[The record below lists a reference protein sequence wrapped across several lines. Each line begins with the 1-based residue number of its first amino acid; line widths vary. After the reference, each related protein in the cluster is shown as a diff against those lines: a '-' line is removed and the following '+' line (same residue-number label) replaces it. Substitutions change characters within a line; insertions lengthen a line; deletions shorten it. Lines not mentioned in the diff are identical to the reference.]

1 MAGPGEGLLC
11 LCAVFVLAGRA
22 LSGCRPRQH
31 ERANSQ
37 GPLRHGRDQ
46 WGGEAEQCRVAAPAK
61 SPSTIPPT
69 NPSAT
74 RLATPGEDC
83 SLCLINT
90 TNSSLLLSKQFKKQ
104 HRNHALSCFPPLV
117 EGATANVGSALGTV
131 EGGAGTSHRSLGTVR
146 QREKKLSSMKTTAVR
161 STVDH
166 SPKQEPGHPG
176 RDFRAVVQ
184 GQVGICGV

>member
-1 MAGPGEGLLC
+1 MSVC
-11 LCAVFVLAGRA
+11 CVCVGRA
-22 LSGCRPRQH
+22 GSEWLPAQAAREG
-31 ERANSQ
+31 EFARAPSPWQ
-37 GPLRHGRDQ
+37 RSM
-46 WGGEAEQCRVAAPAK
+46 GGEAEQCRVAAPAK

-104 HRNHALSCFPPLV
+104 HRNHTLSCFPPLM

-131 EGGAGTSHRSLGTVR
+131 EGGAGTSRRSLGTVR

-161 STVDH
+161 SIVDH

-176 RDFRAVVQ
+176 RGFRAVVQ
-184 GQVGICGV
+184 SQMGICGV